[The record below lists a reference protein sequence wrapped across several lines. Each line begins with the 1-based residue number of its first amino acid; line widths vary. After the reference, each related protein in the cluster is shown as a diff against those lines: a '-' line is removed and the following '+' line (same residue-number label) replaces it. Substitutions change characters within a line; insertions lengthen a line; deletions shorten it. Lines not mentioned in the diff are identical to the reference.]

1 MIFGRGGCRHANW
14 TQYENKAYTAVFV
27 KGGRYIYTILN
38 NLHMNGNRCENLH
51 IGLRVRFSGFLGQG
65 SLLDLLTVLIS

>member
-1 MIFGRGGCRHANW
+1 MPTGLNTKIRP
-14 TQYENKAYTAVFV
+14 TQLYLLKVDVT
-27 KGGRYIYTILN
+27 YIPTILN